1 MDIQKD
7 MYKENLDDEFKG
19 LVNPNS
25 KNNSPI
31 LQRIVQIQDQKL
43 KFTDLELFRV
53 LKLQDVKTKTF
64 LLRWIR
70 CLHTREF
77 GLVNS
82 LFIWDSI
89 FLDAFESPNS
99 KNRKQYEFVDAMCL
113 AMFIYLR
120 AVVLTR
126 ETSN

>member
-1 MDIQKD
+1 
-7 MYKENLDDEFKG
+7 MYKENLDDELKG

-43 KFTDLELFRV
+43 KSTDLELFKV
-53 LKLQDVKTKTF
+53 MKLQDVKAKTF

-77 GLVNS
+77 GLENS

-99 KNRKQYEFVDAMCL
+99 KNKKQF
-113 AMFIYLR
+113 
-120 AVVLTR
+120 
-126 ETSN
+126 

>member
-1 MDIQKD
+1 
-7 MYKENLDDEFKG
+7 MYKENLDDELKG

-43 KFTDLELFRV
+43 KSTDLELFKV
-53 LKLQDVKTKTF
+53 MKLQDVKAKTF

-77 GLVNS
+77 GL
-82 LFIWDSI
+82 
-89 FLDAFESPNS
+89 
-99 KNRKQYEFVDAMCL
+99 
-113 AMFIYLR
+113 
-120 AVVLTR
+120 
-126 ETSN
+126 

>member
-1 MDIQKD
+1 M
-7 MYKENLDDEFKG
+7 KG

-31 LQRIVQIQDQKL
+31 LQRIIQIQDQKL
-43 KFTDLELFRV
+43 KSTDLELFRV

-89 FLDAFESPNS
+89 FLDAYESPNS

-126 ETSN
+126 